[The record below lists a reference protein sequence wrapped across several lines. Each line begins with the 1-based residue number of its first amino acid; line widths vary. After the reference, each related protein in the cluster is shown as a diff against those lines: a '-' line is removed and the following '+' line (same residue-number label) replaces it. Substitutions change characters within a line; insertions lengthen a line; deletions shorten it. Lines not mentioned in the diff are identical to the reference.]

1 MRDRIL
7 TAFLHTFVDK
17 FGLGQLNESSAF
29 EHLTGHCVISK
40 HTPESFDPGDIVVA
54 GPGDIGLDGVG
65 ALVNDHIVSSVEDVE
80 HFQKTLRR
88 LDVQFVFVQ
97 AKTSPR
103 FDSADI
109 GNFISG
115 VRQFFQSDPP
125 AAANARILALHSL
138 KEHIFDHSID
148 MDRVPACHLYY
159 VSTGHWQG
167 DAAVQTRIDQGVDDL
182 LTTGLFSNVVFSP
195 VDAEG
200 LKKLYRELNQKITRQ
215 IKFEKHTI
223 LPDIANV
230 QEAYIGIVPCRE
242 YLKLICDD
250 QGNLNRRLFYDNVR
264 DFQGHNAVNQ
274 EIESTIED
282 SSRSDRFAL
291 LNNGVTIVA
300 RDANK
305 IGAAFKLRDYQ
316 IVNGCQTSHI
326 LYLNRD
332 GLTENVYVPLK
343 LIVTSDP
350 EVTNQIIQGTNRQT
364 EVKLEAFES
373 LAPFQKV
380 LEEYYVA
387 VGRIRNSPI
396 YYERRSKQY
405 DHMDVRRDRIITLA
419 AQVKCFVGMFLN
431 EPHSTH
437 RYYGELLNSY
447 RGRLFGESHA
457 PVTYYVA
464 GVSLSTVEHLF
475 AEGVVARDLRPYR
488 YQVLMVFRLM
498 NETGALPRL
507 DDKRIEDYC
516 QGLLDILDD
525 DVRGKQAFVDAS
537 TIVRLCQARV
547 TPSRE
552 PVERTRAFTNALIAA
567 ADRRDG
573 PVGGAVFQPASAT
586 RVYGKVKMFSDTK
599 GFGFVRGDDGTD
611 YFVHYTKIEG
621 AGHRSLAVEQRV
633 EFTPIET
640 ARGPQAIDV
649 ANVKM
654 TAP

>member
-7 TAFLHTFVDK
+7 TAFLQRFVDT
-17 FGLGQLNESSAF
+17 FGLGQLEEPSAF
-29 EHLTGHCVISK
+29 EHLTSHCVISK
-40 HTPESFDPGDIVVA
+40 HTPESFDPGEIVVA

-65 ALVNDHIVSSVEDVE
+65 VLVNDHLVSSVEDVQ
-80 HFQKTLRR
+80 HFQETLRR

-103 FDSADI
+103 FDSAGI
-109 GNFISG
+109 GTFISG

-125 AAANARILALHSL
+125 EAANERILALHDL
-138 KEHIFDHSID
+138 KEHIFDRSID
-148 MDRVPACHLYY
+148 MDRVPACNLYY
-159 VSTGHWQG
+159 VTTGEWQQ
-167 DAAVQTRIDQGVDDL
+167 DAAVQARIDQGVDDL
-182 LTTGLFSNVVFSP
+182 RATDLFSSVAFSP

-200 LKKLYRELNQKITRQ
+200 LKSLYRELNHKITRQ

-223 LPDIANV
+223 LPDISNV

-250 QGNLNRRLFYDNVR
+250 QGHLNRRLFYDNVR

-274 EIESTIED
+274 DIESTVRD
-282 SSRSDRFAL
+282 SGRSDRFAL

-326 LYLNRD
+326 LYLNRE
-332 GLTENVYVPLK
+332 GLTDSVYVPLK

-380 LEEYYVA
+380 LEEYYLA
-387 VGRIRNSPI
+387 VGRSRKSSI

-405 DHMDVRRDRIITLA
+405 DHLDVRRDRIITLA
-419 AQVKCFVGMFLN
+419 AQIKCFVGMFLN

-447 RGRLFGESHA
+447 RGRLFSESHA
-457 PVTYYVA
+457 TVAYYVA

-475 AEGVVARDLRPYR
+475 TEGIVARDLRPYR
-488 YQVLMVFRLM
+488 YQLLMVFRLM
-498 NETGALPRL
+498 NEQSALPRL

-516 QGLLDILDD
+516 QGLLNILDD
-525 DVRGKQAFVDAS
+525 EVLGKQAFLDAS
-537 TIVRLCQARV
+537 RVVRSCQAGV
-547 TPSRE
+547 PPSRE
-552 PVERTRAFTNALIAA
+552 PVERTKAFTSALIGA
-567 ADRRDG
+567 ADRG
-573 PVGGAVFQPASAT
+573 NASAGEAVSKPASAT
-586 RVYGKVKMFSDTK
+586 RVHGKVKMFSDTR
-599 GFGFVRGDDGTD
+599 GFGFIEGEDGKD
-611 YFVHYTKIEG
+611 YFVHYSRIEG
-621 AGHRSLAVEQRV
+621 SGYRFLAIDQRV
-633 EFTPIET
+633 EFTPIDT

-649 ANVKM
+649 GTVK
-654 TAP
+654 